1 MNNLKI
7 LGPTDSG
14 KGILIEYDAGYI
26 NPRENGNAEI
36 IKENKNFLDYSKPFE
51 FYAVLQK
58 YNTPNRNGRVYP
70 EKILKREAENYKKM
84 IAKGVSLSELNH
96 PESSLIDLDRVA
108 HIITDVWWD
117 GKILMGK
124 LRLLTSPG
132 FHERGI
138 CSTKGDLAANYLR
151 QGVTLGISS
160 RGVGSLKKVG
170 EQNEVQ
176 DDFELI
182 CFDLVSSPSTPGAY
196 LFSNPEDRNNFEENL
211 DEENKMKA
219 SRTLT
224 GGEDSA
230 NKSLDLMKKLSAY
243 LDR

>member
-1 MNNLKI
+1 MELPIIKP
-7 LGPTDSG
+7 GQVG
-14 KGILIEYDAGYI
+14 KGILIEYDAGYVSPTHDF
-26 NPRENGNAEI
+26 NSKVLRES
-36 IKENKNFLDYSKPFE
+36 KDFSDFSKPFE

-58 YNTPNRNGRVYP
+58 YNTPNRNGRIYP
-70 EKILKREAENYKKM
+70 ERILKREADNYKKA
-84 IAKGVSLSELNH
+84 IAKGTSLSELNH
-96 PESSLIDLDRVA
+96 PESSLIDLDRVS
-108 HIITDVWWD
+108 HIINEVWWE
-117 GKILMGK
+117 GPILMGK

-196 LFSNPEDRNNFEENL
+196 LFLNKEDRTSL
-211 DEENKMKA
+211 DEDLEDDK
-219 SRTLT
+219 RTQIERSV
-224 GGEDSA
+224 GSSG
-230 NKSLDLMKKLSAY
+230 NKSLDLMKKLSLY
-243 LDR
+243 GY

>member
-1 MNNLKI
+1 MRI
-7 LGPTDSG
+7 LGPNEIG
-14 KGILIEYDAGYI
+14 KGILIEYDAGFIDPKTKNNSYI
-26 NPRENGNAEI
+26 MESQ
-36 IKENKNFLDYSKPFE
+36 NFLDHSKPFE

-58 YNTPNRNGRVYP
+58 YNTPNRNGRIYP

-84 IAKGVSLSELNH
+84 IEKGTSLSELNH
-96 PESSLIDLDRVA
+96 PESSLIDLDRVS
-108 HIITDVWWD
+108 HIITEVWWD
-117 GKILMGK
+117 GPVLLGK
-124 LRLLTSPG
+124 LKLLTSPG

-196 LFSNPEDRNNFEENL
+196 LFLNKDDRFKYEENL
-211 DEENKMKA
+211 DEERKM
-219 SRTLT
+219 SVDRNVGST
-224 GGEDSA
+224 G
-230 NKSLDLMKKLSAY
+230 NKSLDLMRRLSDY
-243 LDR
+243 LDK

>member
-7 LGPTDSG
+7 NTNNELNKKS
-14 KGILIEYDAGYI
+14 ILIEYDAGYI
-26 NPRENGNAEI
+26 NPTETRNVEI
-36 IKENKNFLDYSKPFE
+36 IKESKGILDHSKPFE

-58 YNTPNRNGRVYP
+58 YNTPNRNGRIYP
-70 EKILKREAENYKKM
+70 ERILKREADNYKKM
-84 IAKGVSLSELNH
+84 INKGIALSELNH
-96 PESSLIDLDRVA
+96 PESSLIDLDRVSHA
-108 HIITDVWWD
+108 ITEVWWE
-117 GKILMGK
+117 GNVLMGK
-124 LRLLTSPG
+124 IKLLTSPG
-132 FHERGI
+132 FHESGI

-196 LFSNPEDRNNFEENL
+196 LFQNPEDRFNYEENL
-211 DEENKMKA
+211 EEENKMKVE
-219 SRTLT
+219 RQVGET
-224 GGEDSA
+224 G
-230 NKSLDLMKKLSAY
+230 NKSLDLMKKLNDY
-243 LDR
+243 LGY

>member
-1 MNNLKI
+1 MKI
-7 LGPTDSG
+7 LGPNETG

-26 NPRENGNAEI
+26 NPKTENNNYIMESKG
-36 IKENKNFLDYSKPFE
+36 FMDHSKPFE

-84 IAKGVSLSELNH
+84 IEKGTSLSELNH
-96 PESSLIDLDRVA
+96 PESSLIDLDRVS
-108 HIITDVWWD
+108 HIITEVWWD
-117 GKILMGK
+117 GPVLLGK
-124 LRLLTSPG
+124 LKLLTSPG

-138 CSTKGDLAANYLR
+138 VSTKGDMAANYLR

-196 LFSNPEDRNNFEENL
+196 LFLNKDDKMKFDENL
-211 DEENKMKA
+211 EEDKRMAIERNI
-219 SRTLT
+219 
-224 GGEDSA
+224 GESG
-230 NKSLDLMKKLSAY
+230 NKSLDLMKRLSHY
-243 LDR
+243 LDK

>member
-1 MNNLKI
+1 MSLKI
-7 LGPTDSG
+7 LQPNETG
-14 KGILIEYDAGYI
+14 KGILIEYDAGYVSPTESR
-26 NPRENGNAEI
+26 NVDI
-36 IKENKNFLDYSKPFE
+36 IKESKTMLDHSKPFE

-84 IAKGVSLSELNH
+84 INKGIALSELNH
-96 PESSLIDLDRVA
+96 PESSLIDLDRVSHA
-108 HIITDVWWD
+108 ITDVWWE
-117 GKILMGK
+117 GNVLMGK
-124 LRLLTSPG
+124 IKLLTSPG

-138 CSTKGDLAANYLR
+138 VSTKGDLAANYLR

-170 EQNEVQ
+170 EENEVQ

-196 LFSNPEDRNNFEENL
+196 LFLNKEDKHLYDENL
-211 DEENKMKA
+211 EEEKKTNIE
-219 SRTLT
+219 RHI
-224 GGEDSA
+224 GDSG
-230 NKSLDLMKKLSAY
+230 NKSLDLMKKLNDY
-243 LDR
+243 LNK